1 MKKLIL
7 ISVSI
12 LVFIA
17 IDASAVV
24 WDPMDDYPQADP
36 AFEGKGQFPWRWML
50 IPIIFCMI
58 FMVSSYLYTHSK
70 IIISTFTKYFL
81 GGILVVILLLA
92 FNGSMYF
99 FRNNIINSKP
109 NFPDL
114 SSISEQELCI
124 EASLLRYKN
133 LILNDPSLL
142 EEFEAHKKRGLE
154 VFKDKKTLK
163 DNIELNMRKTSE
175 SLCKK
180 EIKTDSL
187 LEWMDYI
194 RHAKGDKAKE
204 AYIQNIHKMFNHLIT
219 R

>member
-1 MKKLIL
+1 
-7 ISVSI
+7 
-12 LVFIA
+12 
-17 IDASAVV
+17 
-24 WDPMDDYPQADP
+24 
-36 AFEGKGQFPWRWML
+36 
-50 IPIIFCMI
+50 
-58 FMVSSYLYTHSK
+58 MVSSYLYTHSK